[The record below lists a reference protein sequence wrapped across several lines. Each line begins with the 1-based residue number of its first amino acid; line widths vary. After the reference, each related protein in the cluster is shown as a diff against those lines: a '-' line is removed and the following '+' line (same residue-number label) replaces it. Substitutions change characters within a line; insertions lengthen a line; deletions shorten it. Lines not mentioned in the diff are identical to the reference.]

1 MTGKPRVRAARQAVE
16 LHNDVAGHDV
26 PLTLSEIQDRLQRAI
41 LNGDDAILDT
51 ILDNSRTTRQT
62 LFGVYRNAYVGR
74 LVDIL
79 QSDYQLTCD
88 YCGADY
94 FREQA
99 RAYVGAHPSHTQNAR
114 WYGVRFPEFLKASDG
129 HAAHP
134 ELADIALIE
143 KTVADAF
150 DAVDAPVLGFEG
162 LAAYA
167 PEQWGQLS
175 FAPHPSVT
183 RIDLSTNAFALWKA
197 LKDDDDILPEVSKL
211 DTPEHIVIW
220 RQDMVP
226 MVRVI
231 GAEETMMWTEACRGV
246 RFDGLCEMVAT
257 FDDPDTAAVRSA
269 GYLQGWLTS
278 HMLTA
283 VTLAV
288 SHKKKR
294 AVKDV
299 ERKAP
304 SHGRKKTVPQS
315 GIA

>member
-1 MTGKPRVRAARQAVE
+1 VTGKRNTGATGRKVQADRFVE
-16 LHNDVAGHDV
+16 ATPA
-26 PLTLSEIQDRLQRAI
+26 PLTLSEIQHRLQRAL
-41 LNGDDAILDT
+41 LNGDDAVLDT

-79 QSDYQLTCD
+79 QSDFQLTCD

-99 RAYVGAHPSHTQNAR
+99 RAFVGANPSHTQNAR

-134 ELADIALIE
+134 ELAEIALIE

-150 DAVDAPVLGFEG
+150 DALDAPVLGFEV
-162 LAAYA
+162 LAGYA
-167 PEQWGQLS
+167 PEQWGQLC

-183 RIDLSTNAFALWKA
+183 RLDLATNAFALWKA
-197 LKDDDDILPEVSKL
+197 LKDDDDTLPAVNQL
-211 DTPEHIVIW
+211 DAPEHIVIW
-220 RQDMVP
+220 RQDTAP
-226 MVRVI
+226 MVRVM

-246 RFDGLCEMVAT
+246 RFEGLCEMAAT
-257 FDDPDTAAVRSA
+257 FDDPDTAAVRAA

-278 HMLTA
+278 HMLTT
-283 VTLAV
+283 VTLAG
-288 SHKKKR
+288 SPTKKR
-294 AVKDV
+294 AAKDV

>member
-1 MTGKPRVRAARQAVE
+1 MTVKQNTGETGREAQAE
-16 LHNDVAGHDV
+16 RISESTAM

-51 ILDNSRTTRQT
+51 ILDNSRTSRQT
-62 LFGVYRNAYVGR
+62 LFGVYRNAHVGR
-74 LVDIL
+74 LVEIL

-134 ELADIALIE
+134 ELAEIAMIE

-150 DAVDAPVLGFEG
+150 DALDAPVLGFEG

-167 PEQWGQLS
+167 PEQWGQLC

-183 RIDLSTNAFALWKA
+183 RLDLATNAFALWKA
-197 LKDDDDILPEVSKL
+197 LKDDDDTLPEVSQL
-211 DTPEHIVIW
+211 DAPEHIVIW
-220 RQDMVP
+220 RQDTAP
-226 MVRVI
+226 MVRVM

-257 FDDPDTAAVRSA
+257 FDDPDTAAVRAA
-269 GYLQGWLTS
+269 GYLQGWLSS
-278 HMLTA
+278 HMLTSA
-283 VTLAV
+283 MLAGGQ
-288 SHKKKR
+288 KKKR
-294 AVKDV
+294 AAKDV
-299 ERKAP
+299 ERKA
-304 SHGRKKTVPQS
+304 SAETRKGTVSKS
-315 GIA
+315 GAA

>member
-1 MTGKPRVRAARQAVE
+1 MTGKRNTGATVRNAQAERVAKATPA
-16 LHNDVAGHDV
+16 
-26 PLTLSEIQDRLQRAI
+26 PLTLREIQDQLQRAI

-51 ILDNSRTTRQT
+51 ILDNSRTSRQT

-74 LVDIL
+74 LVEIL

-99 RAYVGAHPSHTQNAR
+99 RAFVGASPSHTQNAR
-114 WYGVRFPEFLKASDG
+114 WFGVRFPEFLKASVG

-134 ELADIALIE
+134 ELAEIAMIE

-150 DAVDAPVLGFEG
+150 DAADAAVLGFEG
-162 LAAYA
+162 LAGYA
-167 PEQWGQLS
+167 PELWGQLS

-183 RIDLSTNAFALWKA
+183 RLDLTTNAFALWKA
-197 LKDDDDILPEVSKL
+197 LKDDDDAMPEVVKF
-211 DTPEHIVIW
+211 DAPEHIVIW
-220 RQDMVP
+220 RQDTAP
-226 MVRVI
+226 MVRVM

-257 FDDPDTAAVRSA
+257 FDDPDNAAGRAA

-278 HMLTA
+278 NMLTS
-283 VTLAV
+283 VTLAG
-288 SHKKKR
+288 SQKKKR
-294 AVKDV
+294 AVKDI
-299 ERKAP
+299 ERKA
-304 SHGRKKTVPQS
+304 S
-315 GIA
+315 GQTRRGSVSKSDAS